1 MLGGRLTSHKNRSGD
16 FSFFFKE
23 NNCLGPCQKHELLM
37 HPNLTNFDHKDQHKH
52 NHHVLEYQKDRST
65 LGGAI
70 DDSGVQFLL
79 GETVKYTPG
88 KLT

>member
-1 MLGGRLTSHKNRSGD
+1 MVTSNKHLSSD
-16 FSFFFKE
+16 LSFFPNPKKH
-23 NNCLGPCQKHELLM
+23 LGPCQKHELLM

-65 LGGAI
+65 LVRAI
-70 DDSGVQFLL
+70 DDSGLQFLL

-88 KLT
+88 KLI